1 MRSGVLR
8 IIVLGALIVAGAT
21 AFRMSL
27 AQAPLPPILR
37 KATAGGGWWGACPP
51 VSKAE
56 ETIMAHRP
64 LALSPELDK
73 RLAVQFPPGS
83 EQNVLVIALAQEGF
97 VIDRV
102 CPNDRSIHIAW
113 FNPKAVTASI
123 SWKIDEAGAIV
134 WTKGFVA
141 YDGL

>member
-1 MRSGVLR
+1 MLR
-8 IIVLGALIVAGAT
+8 IIVLVVLIVAGAT
-21 AFRMSL
+21 AYRMSFS
-27 AQAPLPPILR
+27 QPPLPPILR

-56 ETIMAHRP
+56 QTMMAHRP
-64 LALSPELDK
+64 LAVSPELDR

-83 EQNVLVIALAQEGF
+83 DQNGLVIALTQEGF
-97 VIDRV
+97 ATDKV

-113 FNPKAVTASI
+113 FNAKAVTASI
-123 SWKIDEAGAIV
+123 FWKVDEVGTIV
-134 WTKGFVA
+134 WTKGFIA